1 VTGRTQLKPDTF
13 ENINEVLWAP
23 DASLAVVAFAPT
35 QDGVQGG
42 QAEIVYPDARPN
54 VLLSPFAEELRWGP

>member
-1 VTGRTQLKPDTF
+1 
-13 ENINEVLWAP
+13 
-23 DASLAVVAFAPT
+23 LAVVAFAPT